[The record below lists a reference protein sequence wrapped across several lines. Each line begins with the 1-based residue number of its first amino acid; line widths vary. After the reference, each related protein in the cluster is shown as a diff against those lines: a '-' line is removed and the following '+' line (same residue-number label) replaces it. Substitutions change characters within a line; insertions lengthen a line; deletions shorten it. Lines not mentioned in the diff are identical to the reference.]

1 VRLHDLLDMP
11 LGLELR
17 TGSAALDRPIRWV
30 YTTEL
35 VQPGR
40 YLTGNEL
47 VLTGLMWHKGHDD
60 PDGFVATLV
69 DAGVSALGVGT
80 AVHGSVPPEL
90 VDACRRQGLPLL
102 EVPTD
107 VSFGTVSELVTRRLM
122 AERSAGLATVLGR
135 HRRLISTVAEG
146 AGLDTVFA
154 VTRDDL
160 GRGCWVVSPTGR
172 IVVGP
177 PAGLTRDQARRL
189 AAEFLTAERLP
200 HVVPSGP
207 GSAAAARADA
217 GTGGGSESEAGSGSG
232 SGSGSGTGSGT
243 GSGAGA
249 GYTLLPINTR
259 AGHRIAGWFLA
270 CAGSL
275 VDCDEEIRESAYELA
290 ALAALERARVEEGRR
305 VERRLAA
312 ELVELV
318 DPGEVAARM
327 RTCGLSPVTPYVAV
341 SAAVSDVAHPD
352 EVGCAVLDEL
362 LGGAGGVIWT
372 QGDEAIALVPATVPA
387 TALPAARA
395 AGSATG
401 PSGSLTGMRAAAHRL
416 ESALTCE
423 RLTVGISGPAEGP
436 AALRGAVNEARHTR
450 RLAGLRPGRVHVV
463 TSDELHS
470 YVLLLATVPE
480 GVRRSFRDRLLRPLH
495 AYDAE
500 HHSDLVH
507 TLETFLECSG
517 AWNRC
522 ANRLHVHV
530 NTLRYRIRR
539 IEELTGRDLSS
550 LEDRV
555 DFFLALRI
563 T

>member
-1 VRLHDLLDMP
+1 MP
-11 LGLELR
+11 LGLVLR
-17 TGSAALDRPIRWV
+17 TGAAALDRPIRWV

-47 VLTGLMWHKGHDD
+47 VLTGLMWHKGHED
-60 PDGFVATLV
+60 PDGFVSTLV

-177 PAGLTRDQARRL
+177 QAGLTRDQARRL

-200 HVVPSGP
+200 HVVPSG
-207 GSAAAARADA
+207 
-217 GTGGGSESEAGSGSG
+217 SGSD
-232 SGSGSGTGSGT
+232 
-243 GSGAGA
+243 A

-259 AGHRIAGWFLA
+259 AGHRVAGWFLA

-275 VDCDEEIRESAYELA
+275 VDCDEEVRESAYELA

-312 ELVELV
+312 ELVELA
-318 DPGEVAARM
+318 DSGEVAARM
-327 RTCGLSPVTPYVAV
+327 RTCGLSPATPYIAV
-341 SAAVSDVAHPD
+341 SAAVSGVAHPD

-372 QGDEAIALVPATVPA
+372 QGDEALALVPDPARATTRADARADGPA
-387 TALPAARA
+387 TGA
-395 AGSATG
+395 SG
-401 PSGSLTGMRAAAHRL
+401 PLAGMRDAAHRL
-416 ESALTCE
+416 EPALTCE

-436 AALRGAVNEARHTR
+436 DALRGAVSEARHTR

>member
-1 VRLHDLLDMP
+1 MPELRLM
-11 LGLELR
+11 LR
-17 TGSAALDRPIRWV
+17 TGAAALDRPIRWV

-47 VLTGLMWHKGHDD
+47 VLTGLMWHRGHED

-80 AVHGSVPPEL
+80 AVHGAVPPQL

-122 AERSAGLATVLGR
+122 TERSAGLATVLGR

-160 GRGCWVVSPTGR
+160 GRGCWVVAPTGR
-172 IVVGP
+172 VVVGP
-177 PAGLTRDQARRL
+177 PTGLTRDQALRL

-200 HVVPSGP
+200 HVVQ
-207 GSAAAARADA
+207 
-217 GTGGGSESEAGSGSG
+217 
-232 SGSGSGTGSGT
+232 
-243 GSGAGA
+243 AGA

-270 CAGSL
+270 CEGSL
-275 VDCDEEIRESAYELA
+275 VDCDEEVRESAYELA

-312 ELVELV
+312 ELVELT

-327 RTCGLSPVTPYVAV
+327 RTCGLSPAEPYVAV
-341 SAAVSDVAHPD
+341 AAAVSDVAHPD

-362 LGGAGGVIWT
+362 LGGDGGVIGT
-372 QGDEAIALVPATVPA
+372 LDDEAIAVVPASR
-387 TALPAARA
+387 TAGLPA
-395 AGSATG
+395 GI
-401 PSGSLTGMRAAAHRL
+401 RAAAHLL
-416 ESALTCE
+416 EPALTCE
-423 RLTVGISGPAEGP
+423 RLTVGISGPADGP
-436 AALRGAVNEARHTR
+436 AALRGAVDEARHTR
-450 RLAGLRPGRVHVV
+450 
-463 TSDELHS
+463 
-470 YVLLLATVPE
+470 
-480 GVRRSFRDRLLRPLH
+480 
-495 AYDAE
+495 
-500 HHSDLVH
+500 
-507 TLETFLECSG
+507 
-517 AWNRC
+517 
-522 ANRLHVHV
+522 
-530 NTLRYRIRR
+530 
-539 IEELTGRDLSS
+539 
-550 LEDRV
+550 
-555 DFFLALRI
+555 
-563 T
+563 